1 VQTNFETS
9 EKENLVISERIR
21 GLSMSIEN
29 IEAVLQNHREMHREK
44 AMRIEEFSEVLNR
57 HREELANLQDSRQL
71 AKKLQEYVKQ
81 MDNELAR
88 A

>member
-1 VQTNFETS
+1 MIENQGLEIKENRKIVQNNFETA

-44 AMRIEEFSEVLNR
+44 AMRIE
-57 HREELANLQDSRQL
+57 
-71 AKKLQEYVKQ
+71 
-81 MDNELAR
+81 
-88 A
+88 